1 MAIRFKQKCSRC
13 GKNYVKVSRRQ
24 SYIQCYDC
32 QKSELHQ
39 EIKDSKMKKFFDIPE
54 EFYKENAFLR
64 SIKVNYLRYGGLS
77 ERQIETFKKSVK
89 KMHESSQDAKAG

>member
-24 SYIQCYDC
+24 HYVLCYDC

-39 EIKDSKMKKFFDIPE
+39 EIKDQKMKKFFNIPE

-64 SIKVNYLRYGGLS
+64 SIKANYLRYGRLS
-77 ERQIETFKKSVK
+77 ERQIETFKKAVE
-89 KMHESSQDAKAG
+89 KMRKSTTPA